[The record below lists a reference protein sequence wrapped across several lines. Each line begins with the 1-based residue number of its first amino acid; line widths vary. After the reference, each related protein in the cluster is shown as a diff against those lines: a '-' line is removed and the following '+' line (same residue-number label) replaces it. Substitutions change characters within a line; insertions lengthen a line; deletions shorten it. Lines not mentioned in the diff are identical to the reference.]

1 MGEGSIAATEA
12 DEGFKRLDEFA
23 EVFRHEHGFP
33 WFGMVPGQG
42 ASVGMPLKK
51 EILRPVK
58 SLAPLM
64 FLTRRV
70 RAY

>member
-1 MGEGSIAATEA
+1 
-12 DEGFKRLDEFA
+12 
-23 EVFRHEHGFP
+23 
-33 WFGMVPGQG
+33 MVPGQG

-58 SLAPLM
+58 SLAALM

>member
-1 MGEGSIAATEA
+1 
-12 DEGFKRLDEFA
+12 
-23 EVFRHEHGFP
+23 
-33 WFGMVPGQG
+33 MVPGQG

-70 RAY
+70 RAYLKKISADFAVQKFFQLFWQTAKNFGIIGE